1 MGIWEIFLIGVALAM
16 DAVAVSLTDG
26 MIEPRMRAGKML
38 CIAGAFAFFQFGM
51 PLLGY
56 GLGYALAELIEQIAP
71 YLSFALLF
79 FIGGKMVF
87 DGIEENKHAEFFDP
101 IPKKHETGAGKLLAQ
116 AVATSIDAFAVG
128 VTFLAVETEV
138 GLPVSALLCCTVIG
152 IVTFVL
158 SLPAV
163 GLGRKVGNKFSDKAE
178 LLGGVILIF
187 LGVKILL
194 EGILG

>member
-1 MGIWEIFLIGVALAM
+1 MGIWEIVLIGVALAM

-26 MIEPRMRAGKML
+26 MIEPRMKAGKML
-38 CIAGAFAFFQFGM
+38 CVAGAFAFFQFGM

-56 GLGYALAELIEQIAP
+56 WLGSAFAGFVERIAP

-79 FIGGKMVF
+79 LIGGKMVL
-87 DGIEENKHAEFFDP
+87 DGWKEQNEDT
-101 IPKKHETGAGKLLAQ
+101 PKLLRKDRDMGMGKLLAQ

-128 VTFLAVETEV
+128 VTFLALETEN
-138 GLPVSALLCCTVIG
+138 GLPMSAVLCSVVIG
-152 IVTFVL
+152 MVAFLL

-163 GLGRKVGNKFSDKAE
+163 GIGRKVGNRFSDKAE

-187 LGVKILL
+187 LGIKILL